1 MFQKINKESKAFLDW
16 DQLGFWVS
24 LVCGI
29 HCVAMPF
36 ILGVLPF
43 TGNGETIHEVAEI
56 GILLVTIIV
65 GTYAMTTGYRKHK
78 NIVPITFMV
87 VGFSIIFLGMHLHTE
102 MIEMILMPV
111 GALGLAIAHL
121 RNHRL
126 VHHAARS

>member
-1 MFQKINKESKAFLDW
+1 MFQKENKKERSFLDW

-36 ILGVLPF
+36 VLGVLPF
-43 TGNGETIHEVAEI
+43 TGSGETIHEVTEI
-56 GILLVTIIV
+56 GVLLVTMTV
-65 GTYAMTTGYRKHK
+65 GTYAMTSGYRKHK
-78 NIVPITFMV
+78 NVAPTLFMIV
-87 VGFSIIFLGMHLHTE
+87 GLCIIFTGMHLHTE
-102 MIEMILMPV
+102 MAEMILMPV

-126 VHHAARS
+126 LHLVK

>member
-1 MFQKINKESKAFLDW
+1 MFQKNEKENKTFLDW

-43 TGNGETIHEVAEI
+43 TGNGELVHEVAEI
-56 GILLVTIIV
+56 GVLLVTIIV

-78 NIVPITFMV
+78 NVIPTAFML
-87 VGFSIIFLGMHLHTE
+87 VGLCIIFFGMHLHTE
-102 MIEMILMPV
+102 VAEMIFMPI

-121 RNHRL
+121 RNHKL
-126 VHHAARS
+126 LHQINS